1 MAWEQPAVEFDAVP
15 VGRALNMAYWMRA
28 EHMGSEQRTEFDEV
42 LARTPADWEA
52 VHEAEEAERVQRR
65 REQLEELRLIGEV
78 G

>member
-28 EHMGSEQRTEFDEV
+28 EPMDYEQRTAFDEV
-42 LARTPADWEA
+42 LARTAADWDA
-52 VHEAEEAERVQRR
+52 FHEAEEAERLQQR
-65 REQLEELRLIGEV
+65 REQLEELRFIGEV